1 MIVEGLSTAFNVD
14 YHNYARLVSGILR
27 HGMPLPYVVD
37 LVDSLNLGEE
47 ALTTWKAGIV
57 RGIKKYIID
66 GTKVKGAACTN
77 CGAEDSIVFE
87 EGCLKCKNC
96 GSGKCG

>member
-1 MIVEGLSTAFNVD
+1 MGLLKVFDLD

-47 ALTTWKAGIV
+47 SLTTWKAGVI
-57 RGIKKYIID
+57 RSIKKYIQD
-66 GTKVKGAACTN
+66 GTKAKSQKCAN
-77 CGAEDSIVFE
+77 CGVEDGIIFE

-96 GSGKCG
+96 GNAKCG